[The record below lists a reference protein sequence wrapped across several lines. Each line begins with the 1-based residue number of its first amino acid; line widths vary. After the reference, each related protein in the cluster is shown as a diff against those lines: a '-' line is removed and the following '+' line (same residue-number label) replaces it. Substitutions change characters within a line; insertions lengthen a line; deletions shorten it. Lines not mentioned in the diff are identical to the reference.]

1 MKRLT
6 MSLIAFL
13 MLPLMAT
20 ACGVGEQTPEGYEN
34 APIAHAYQHWQQGAA
49 SPIPFVMLD
58 VRTVEEYNEGHI
70 KGAVLIPVQVLAERL
85 AEVPKNKQVYIYC
98 HSGVRSARASKLLAK
113 HGFTNIENVV
123 GGFEAWK
130 AAGYPVEK

>member
-58 VRTVEEYNEGHI
+58 VRTVEEYNEGHV

>member
-6 MSLIAFL
+6 VSLIAFL